1 MCVTP
6 LRSEIDAGSNS
17 GGGVVMSKT
26 VRLEQH
32 GPLGITW
39 FMGWLFSV
47 GYLKFGF
54 WKGVLA
60 LMIWPYF
67 LGAHFASEAPD
78 AAPVIE
84 DAR

>member
-1 MCVTP
+1 
-6 LRSEIDAGSNS
+6 
-17 GGGVVMSKT
+17 MSKI

-39 FMGWLFSV
+39 VMGWLFSV
-47 GYLKFGF
+47 GFLKFGF

-67 LGAHFASEAPD
+67 LGAHFAVERAPP
-78 AAPVIE
+78 AAAEQTE
-84 DAR
+84 DAHQGAL

>member
-1 MCVTP
+1 
-6 LRSEIDAGSNS
+6 
-17 GGGVVMSKT
+17 MSKT

-67 LGAHFASEAPD
+67 LGAHFADAP
-78 AAPVIE
+78 AAAAAQVQDP
-84 DAR
+84 R